1 MSNDDFEKFL
11 QRGSNYFGGAPEFYE
26 DTHDEYGNYI
36 GGKKPL
42 SGVAYSTPQSA
53 YQAPLS
59 TPIFNSESPT
69 SYSAPKAQAAYYQ
82 SKKNYV
88 AETEKNLNNP
98 PKFTSFTQVESK
110 PKGVPLPGVEQYI
123 SPRLYQ
129 NIVLYSPRSAADVE
143 QLIAYIKRREPAIV
157 DLDPICDTPDAQ
169 RVLDFTSGAVF
180 ALNGRIIEIKSNMFL
195 IVPEGI
201 DVAKPVSGV

>member
-11 QRGSNYFGGAPEFYE
+11 TRGSNYFGGAPEFYE

-42 SGVAYSTPQSA
+42 SSATYSTQQSG
-53 YQAPLS
+53 YQSPLN
-59 TPIFNSESPT
+59 TPIFNSESSTP
-69 SYSAPKAQAAYYQ
+69 YSAPKAQAAYYQ
-82 SKKNYV
+82 GKKDYI
-88 AETEKNLNNP
+88 AETEKNLSNP

-110 PKGVPLPGVEQYI
+110 PKSVPLPGVDQYI